1 MNEEMAK
8 YQEVFTFL
16 KWLHILG
23 AIEELKE

>member
-16 KWLHILG
+16 EWLHTLG
-23 AIEELKE
+23 AIEELND